1 MKFPAGI
8 RTTASGPPVRPLY
21 KRVDASCQ
29 RPSPDDDT
37 ARLRAVLL
45 SDARG
50 LGLRPGDPRLLMLAG
65 LPGVGKSAFAREV
78 ASRCPFLAVES
89 DRLRKTLVP
98 QPQYTPDEHRR
109 VFRACHRLLDELLGQ
124 GYPMLFDAT
133 NLTERNRGPVY
144 AITRRQGA
152 PLAIAVVT
160 APSEI
165 VRQRLRDREAGLD
178 PETWSDAG
186 WDIHSRMAPAWEP
199 VRRPHILVD
208 TSRDTSPALRQ
219 VLDWAAR

>member
-1 MKFPAGI
+1 M
-8 RTTASGPPVRPLY
+8 
-21 KRVDASCQ
+21 
-29 RPSPDDDT
+29 
-37 ARLRAVLL
+37 LL
-45 SDARG
+45 SDARD
-50 LGLRPGDPRLLMLAG
+50 LDLRSGSPRLLMLAG

-78 ASRCPFLAVES
+78 TSCCPFLKVES
-89 DRLRKTLVP
+89 DRLRKALVP

-133 NLTERNRGPVY
+133 NLTERNRRPVY
-144 AITRRQGA
+144 AIARRRGV

-160 APSEI
+160 APPEI

-186 WDIHSRMAPAWEP
+186 WEIHSRMAPAWEP

-208 TSRDTSPALRQ
+208 TSRDT
-219 VLDWAAR
+219 